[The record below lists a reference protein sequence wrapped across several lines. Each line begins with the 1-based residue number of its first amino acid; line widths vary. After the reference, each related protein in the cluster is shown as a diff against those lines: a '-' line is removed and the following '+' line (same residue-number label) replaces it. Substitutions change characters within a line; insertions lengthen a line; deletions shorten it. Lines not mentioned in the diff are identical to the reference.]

1 MTSNA
6 LTPALRETLSLFE
19 ADGVPLTTN
28 EVAER
33 LDLGRRSTY
42 DRLDRLA
49 DREQVRT
56 KKVGANAR
64 VWWQPV
70 RSDVSHT
77 DGSADGTDAT
87 QGTETTDTTELRRS
101 ERAQTRRDWQFRS
114 LVEATEEY
122 AIFLLDADGHVQTWN
137 EGARRIKGYDVD
149 EIVGEHFSTFYA
161 DEARAAGNPESNLEA
176 AAADGT
182 YQEEGWRVRA
192 DGSRFWASVTITALF
207 DDDGT
212 LDGYAK
218 VTRDMTERREAER
231 ELRQEKAFVESL
243 FDNQRDVLYAFDT
256 DGKFLRWNDRFET
269 VTDCDP
275 AQIRDGE
282 PIDFVGDDAVADAM
296 DAFERV
302 VERGETVTVEL
313 PLETE
318 DGPVP
323 YEFSASPVT
332 EDGGDRIAGVT
343 GIGRDVSER
352 KRRQREIERQRDDLE
367 AELQEVFERIDD
379 AFFGLDEDW
388 RFTHVSD
395 RAADLLNRSVGELV
409 GRRVWDEFPASADST
424 FRRKYEDAFETQDP
438 VTFEEFYPPL
448 DAWFEVS
455 AYPSE
460 SGLSVYFRD
469 ITERKERERA
479 LERYETIVETVEDG
493 IYVVDEDGY
502 FTEANEAYE
511 SLVGHSRE
519 RLLGSHV
526 STVIGDEGT
535 LDAAREIEAELA
547 AGERSTA
554 SLEAEL
560 TTPDGDTRI
569 GEATFALMD
578 IESGYERVAVV
589 RDVTERKERE
599 RDLERYE
606 AIVETVGDGIYA
618 VDDEGRFVLVN
629 DGFCELTGYERSEL
643 LGAHATRIHDDEITP
658 RAQEMAD
665 EVARGER
672 DVGRLELDVHTKSG
686 DAVRCESRLSPFPM
700 GDSYG
705 RCGVTRDISARLERE
720 RELLRQREQLAA
732 LNNLNYVVRD
742 ITDAVIERS
751 TRDEI
756 EAAVCERIAAT
767 DSYRFA
773 WIGDADRT
781 AETITFRT
789 GAGVDGYLDDVI
801 ISLDPDDERSDGPAG
816 RAFRTGE
823 IQTTR
828 DVETDPR
835 FEPWRDNA
843 AEHGVRSSAAV
854 PIRHEETTYGV
865 LNVYA
870 DRPDAFEETE
880 RAVLDQLGEI
890 VGHAIAATE
899 RKRALMSD
907 EIVELQFRLPKVFES
922 LDVPSTDAGRISI
935 EHATPIRDS
944 EYLVYGTV
952 TADAVDSVR
961 GLVETLPHWEDVTF
975 REGDGEIGF
984 EARFSE
990 PPVLSTVASLG
1001 GSVAQATIEDGTYD
1015 MTIYVPTS
1023 VDVRQ
1028 VIDTVTEAYPGI
1040 NLLKRRQR
1048 TRDTETTTQVRHALE
1063 TELTD
1068 RQLASLQAAY
1078 YAGFF
1083 EWPRDASGEDV
1094 ADSLG
1099 VAPPTFHQHLRKAES
1114 KVFDRLLSTEL
1125 SAPE

>member
-1 MTSNA
+1 MAPNS
-6 LTPALRETLSLFE
+6 LTPALRETLSAFE
-19 ADGVPLTTN
+19 TAGVPLTTN

-49 DREQVRT
+49 DSERLRT

-64 VWWQPV
+64 VWWLPI
-70 RSDVSHT
+70 SDDSRT
-77 DGSADGTDAT
+77 DGLAGESDTT
-87 QGTETTDTTELRRS
+87 QEIEATDTTDLRRADQ
-101 ERAQTRRDWQFRS
+101 AQTRRDWQFRS

-122 AIFLLDADGHVQTWN
+122 AIFLLDSDGRIQTWN
-137 EGARRIKGYDVD
+137 EGARRIKGYDAD
-149 EIVGEHFSTFYA
+149 EIVGEHFSTFYTA
-161 DEARAAGNPESNLEA
+161 EERAAGNPESNLDA

-182 YQEEGWRVRA
+182 YQEEGWRIRA

-207 DDDGT
+207 DDDS
-212 LDGYAK
+212 LEGYAK
-218 VTRDMTERREAER
+218 VTRDMTERRETER

-243 FDNQRDVLYAFDT
+243 FDNQRDVLYAVDA
-256 DGKFLRWNDRFET
+256 DGEFLRWNDRFET
-269 VTDCDP
+269 VTGCDP
-275 AQIRDGE
+275 AQIRDSD
-282 PIDFVGDDAVADAM
+282 PLDFVGEATRAAAR

-302 VERGETVTVEL
+302 LEHGESETVEL
-313 PLETE
+313 LLETE
-318 DGPVP
+318 DGDVP
-323 YEFSASPVT
+323 YEFTASPVV
-332 EDGGDRIAGVT
+332 DGGRIVGVT

-367 AELQEVFERIDD
+367 AELGEVFERIDE

-388 RFTHVSD
+388 RFTHVSE
-395 RAADLLNRSVGELV
+395 RAADLLSRSVGELV
-409 GRRVWDEFPASADST
+409 GRSVWDEFPGSVDST
-424 FRRKYEDAFETQDP
+424 FQRKYEEAFETQDP

-448 DAWFEVS
+448 AAWFEVS

-469 ITERKERERA
+469 ITDRKERERD
-479 LERYETIVETVEDG
+479 LERYETIVGTVDDG

-502 FTEANEAYE
+502 FTAVNEAYE

-519 RLLGSHV
+519 ELLGAHV
-526 STVIGDEGT
+526 STVIDDEDT
-535 LDAAREIEAELA
+535 LDAANEIESELA

-560 TTPDGDTRI
+560 TTPDGDTRV

-578 IESGYERVAVV
+578 TEDGYERVGVV

-606 AIVETVGDGIYA
+606 TIVETVGDGIYA

-629 DGFCELTGYERSEL
+629 DGFCELTGYDRSEL
-643 LGAHATRIHDDEITP
+643 LGAHATTIHDDEITP
-658 RAQEMAD
+658 RAEAIAD
-665 EVARGER
+665 NVVGGER
-672 DVGRLELDVHTKSG
+672 EVGRLELDVHTKSG
-686 DAVRCESRLSPFPM
+686 DTVRCESRLSPFPL

-720 RELLRQREQLAA
+720 QELLRQRRQLAA
-732 LNNLNYVVRD
+732 LNNLHHVVRD

-767 DSYRFA
+767 SSYRFA
-773 WIGDADRT
+773 WIGDADRV

-789 GAGVDGYLDDVI
+789 GAGVDGYLDDVTI
-801 ISLDPDDERSDGPAG
+801 ALDPDDERADGPTG

-843 AEHGVRSSAAV
+843 VEHGIRSSAAV

-870 DRPDAFEETE
+870 DRTDAFEETE
-880 RAVLDQLGEI
+880 RAVLAQLGEV

-907 EIVELQFRLPKVFES
+907 EIVELQFRLPKIFET
-922 LDVPSTDAGRISI
+922 LDIPSTDSGRITI
-935 EHATPIRDS
+935 EHATPIHDS
-944 EYLVYGTV
+944 EYLVYGTA

-961 GLVETLPHWEDVTF
+961 GIVETIPHWEAVTF
-975 REGDGEIGF
+975 REGDGETGF
-984 EARFSE
+984 EARLSE

-1001 GSVAQATIEDGTYD
+1001 GSVEQATIEDGTYD

-1028 VIDTVTEAYPGI
+1028 VIDTVTEAYPSI

-1048 TRDTETTTQVRHALE
+1048 TRDTETTTQVRQVLE
-1063 TELTD
+1063 SDLTE

-1125 SAPE
+1125 SATP

>member
-19 ADGVPLTTN
+19 TDGVPLTTS

-49 DREQVRT
+49 DRELVRT

-64 VWWQPV
+64 VWWHPV
-70 RSDVSHT
+70 SDGRDES
-77 DGSADGTDAT
+77 
-87 QGTETTDTTELRRS
+87 RRS
-101 ERAQTRRDWQFRS
+101 SDPVANGRDSAEEGRAEGDQSRREQQFRS

-122 AIFLLDADGHVQTWN
+122 AIFLLDADGYVQTWN
-137 EGARRIKGYDVD
+137 EGARRIKGYDAD
-149 EIVGEHFSTFYA
+149 EIVGEHFSTFYTD
-161 DEARAAGNPESNLEA
+161 DERTAGAPESNLAA
-176 AAADGT
+176 AAADGS
-182 YQEEGWRVRA
+182 YEEEGWRVRA

-207 DDDGT
+207 DDGS

-218 VTRDMTERREAER
+218 VTRDMTERRETER
-231 ELRQEKAFVESL
+231 QLRQEKSFVESL

-256 DGKFLRWNDRFET
+256 DGKFLRWNDRFEA
-269 VTDCDP
+269 VTGRTAD
-275 AQIRDGE
+275 QIRDSE
-282 PIDFVGDDAVADAM
+282 PIDFIGDDAVADAM
-296 DAFERV
+296 EAFERV
-302 VERGETVTVEL
+302 VEHGETVTVEL

-332 EDGGDRIAGVT
+332 AGDGDSIDGDGIAGVT

-367 AELQEVFERIDD
+367 AELTEVFERIDD
-379 AFFGLDEDW
+379 AFFGLDDDW
-388 RFTHVSD
+388 RFTHVSE
-395 RAADLLNRSVGELV
+395 RAATLLDRSVGELV
-409 GRRVWDEFPASADST
+409 GQSVWDEFPASAEST
-424 FRRKYEDAFETQDP
+424 FRRKYETAFEAQEP

-469 ITERKERERA
+469 ITRRKERERA

-502 FTEANEAYE
+502 FTAVNEAYE

-519 RLLGSHV
+519 RLLGSHA
-526 STVIGDEGT
+526 SLVIDDEDT
-535 LDAAREIEAELA
+535 LDAAREIEAALA

-560 TTPDGDTRI
+560 TTPDGEVRV

-578 IESGYERVAVV
+578 AEEGHERVSVV

-599 RDLERYE
+599 RALERYE
-606 AIVETVGDGIYA
+606 TIVETVGDGIYA

-629 DGFCELTGYERSEL
+629 DGFCDLTGYDRSEL
-643 LGAHATRIHDDEITP
+643 LGAHATTIHDDEITP
-658 RAQEMAD
+658 RAEAMAD
-665 EVARGER
+665 KVVRGER
-672 DVGRLELDVHTKSG
+672 DVGRIELDVHTKSG
-686 DAVRCESRLSPFPM
+686 DTVRCENRLSPFPM

-720 RELLRQREQLAA
+720 RELLSQRKQLAA
-732 LNNLNYVVRD
+732 LNNLNHVVRD
-742 ITDAVIERS
+742 ITEAVIERS

-756 EAAVCERIAAT
+756 ETAVCDRIAAT
-767 DSYRFA
+767 SSYRFA
-773 WIGDADRT
+773 WVGEADR
-781 AETITFRT
+781 ASETVTYRT
-789 GAGVDGYLDDVI
+789 GAGLDGYLDDVT
-801 ISLDPDDERSDGPAG
+801 ISLDPDDERGDGPTG

-835 FEPWRDNA
+835 FEPWRDHA
-843 AEHGVRSSAAV
+843 VEYGVRSSAAV

-865 LNVYA
+865 LSVYA

-880 RAVLDQLGEI
+880 RAVLDQLGEV

-907 EIVELQFRLPKVFES
+907 EVVELQFRLPNLFET
-922 LDVPSTDAGRISI
+922 LGIQSTDAGPITI
-935 EHATPIRDS
+935 DHATPIRD
-944 EYLVYGTV
+944 EAYLVYGTA
-952 TADAVDSVR
+952 TPDAVDTVQAI
-961 GLVETLPHWEDVTF
+961 VETLPHWESVTF
-975 REGDGEIGF
+975 REGDGEVGF
-984 EARFSE
+984 EARLTE
-990 PPVLSTVASLG
+990 PPVLSAVASLG
-1001 GSVAQATIEDGTYD
+1001 GTVERATIEDGTYD

-1028 VIDTVTEAYPGI
+1028 VIDTVTDAYPTI

-1048 TRDTETTTQVRHALE
+1048 TRNTETTTQVRRVLE
-1063 TELTD
+1063 SDLTD
-1068 RQLASLQAAY
+1068 RQLTSLQAAY